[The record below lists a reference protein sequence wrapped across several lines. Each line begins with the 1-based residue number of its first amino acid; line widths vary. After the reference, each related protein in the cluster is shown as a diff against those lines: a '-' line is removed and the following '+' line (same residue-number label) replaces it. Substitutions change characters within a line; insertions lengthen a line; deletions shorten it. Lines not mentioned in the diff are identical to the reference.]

1 MKLTICGNN
10 GAVPRPG
17 GACSGYLVQE
27 EDSRLLLDCG
37 NGAFSQLTRHLDP
50 FALDAVIITHLH
62 ADHFFDLVP
71 MRYALLLTFGRR
83 RPTKL
88 PLWLPN
94 GCAQVLEGFAASF
107 GGVAPYFGE
116 VFELQEYNPGDVVR
130 VGALTVN
137 IVEMKHFIPSYGL
150 RLTGNGTLAYSGD
163 TGYCDTVVALA
174 AGADTFLCEATQ
186 QEATYARSRAGHLS
200 AIDAGRVA
208 TQAGVRRLLL
218 THIWYQLD
226 PRRSLEETRTSYAGD
241 LALAVEG
248 ETYEVGPARA

>member
-1 MKLTICGNN
+1 VNLTICGNN

-17 GACSGYLVQE
+17 GACNGYLVQE
-27 EDSRLLLDCG
+27 GNTRLLLDCG
-37 NGAFSQLTRHLDP
+37 TGAYSQLARHLDP
-50 FALDAVIITHLH
+50 FSLDAVFITHMH

-71 MRYALLLTFGRR
+71 FRFALLLPFRPR

-94 GCAQVLEGFAASF
+94 GCAQVLEDFAASF
-107 GGVAPYFGE
+107 GGSPHYFGE

-130 VGALTVN
+130 VGSLAVT

-150 RLTGNGTLAYSGD
+150 RVVGNGTLAYSGD
-163 TGYCDTVVALA
+163 TGYCETAVALA
-174 AGADTFLCEATQ
+174 AGVDVFLCEATQ

-200 AIDAGRVA
+200 AADAGRLA

-218 THIWYQLD
+218 THIWHELD
-226 PRRSLEETRTSYAGD
+226 PLMSLEEARSTYMGD
-241 LALAVEG
+241 LGLALEG
-248 ETYEVGPARA
+248 ETYEVSLGGG